1 MILVGITGGIGSGK
15 STVARILEHMG
26 FPVFYSDKEA
36 ATLMDVDPEIR
47 EFLRRLTGEEMHIN
61 QRLDRKKLAARLF
74 NNKEWLD
81 QVNAFVHPLVR
92 KKFDEW
98 VSHQHAQV
106 LFNEAAILIETGSHE
121 LFDQLVLVTA
131 PTETRIE
138 RAMFRDQST
147 RDEVLNRMANQWSD
161 ERKAPFADV
170 IIRNDG
176 SPILC
181 QIERLVEFLLNR

>member
-1 MILVGITGGIGSGK
+1 MIIVGITGGIGSGK

-74 NNKEWLD
+74 TNKEWLD

-92 KKFDEW
+92 KKFEEW
-98 VSHQHAQV
+98 ASKQHAKV
-106 LFNEAAILIETGSHE
+106 LFNEAAILIETGSHDR
-121 LFDQLVLVTA
+121 FDQLVLVTA
-131 PTETRIE
+131 PAETRIE
-138 RAMFRDQST
+138 RAMLRDQST

-161 ERKAPFADV
+161 ERKIPFADV

-181 QIERLVEFLLNR
+181 QIERLVDYLLNQ